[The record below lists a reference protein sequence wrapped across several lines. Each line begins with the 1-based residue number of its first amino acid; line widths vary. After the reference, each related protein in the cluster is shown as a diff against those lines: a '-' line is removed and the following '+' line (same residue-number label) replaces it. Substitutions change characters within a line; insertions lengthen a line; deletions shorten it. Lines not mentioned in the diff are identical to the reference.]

1 MAMLRKIFNSLFSK
15 QEKNYSDSYYYDYYY
30 RSTDATENLY
40 RVIKTK
46 AFEVPVSN
54 VLHTSEYISQF
65 HTLHFLENE
74 NQIKKKLGS
83 PSKVTK
89 VDIVKDI
96 TLTKISYR
104 NFVPNLNINI
114 SYYLLDDCFY
124 FGLLESRNEFVDMPF
139 AFHPILQAIEDKY
152 HIKIRR
158 ILEKDGYVNIFQAIT
173 IVDPDNNMIVIERD
187 SKLRLYYLSGSIYF
201 YKMIYDI
208 ENGIEIEKENL
219 KELRQSL
226 LKKIV

>member
-1 MAMLRKIFNSLFSK
+1 MLKKLFSSIFSK
-15 QEKNYSDSYYYDYYY
+15 PQKEYSDSYYYDYYY
-30 RSTDATENLY
+30 QSSDTTENIY
-40 RVIKTK
+40 RVVKTK
-46 AFEVPVSN
+46 SFEVPTAN
-54 VLHTSEYISQF
+54 VLRTSEGISQF

-74 NQIKKKLGS
+74 AQIKRKLGT
-83 PSKVTK
+83 PSKITKIDVTK
-89 VDIVKDI
+89 EIN
-96 TLTKISYR
+96 LTKISYR

-139 AFHPILQAIEDKY
+139 SFHPILQAIEEKY
-152 HIKIRR
+152 QVKIRR
-158 ILEKDGYVNIFQAIT
+158 IFEKNGVMNMFQAIT
-173 IVDPDNNMIVIERD
+173 IVDPENNMIIIERD

-201 YKMIYDI
+201 YKIIYDI

-219 KELRQSL
+219 KELRNNL

>member
-1 MAMLRKIFNSLFSK
+1 MFRKLINSIFPK
-15 QEKNYSDSYYYDYYY
+15 QERDYSDSYYYDYYY
-30 RSTDATENLY
+30 RSSDATENLY

-46 AFEVPVSN
+46 AFEIPVAN
-54 VLHTSEYISQF
+54 VLRTNEGISQF

-74 NQIKKKLGS
+74 AQIKRKLGS
-83 PSKVTK
+83 PTKVTK
-89 VDIVKDI
+89 VDVVKDI
-96 TLTKISYR
+96 SVTKISYR

-139 AFHPILQAIEDKY
+139 TFHPILQAIEEKY
-152 HIKIRR
+152 NVRIRR
-158 ILEKDGYVNIFQAIT
+158 IFEKNGIMNIFQAIT
-173 IVDPDNNMIVIERD
+173 IIDPDNNMIVIERD

-219 KELRQSL
+219 KELRNNL
-226 LKKIV
+226 LKRIV

>member
-1 MAMLRKIFNSLFSK
+1 MFRKLINTIFPK
-15 QEKNYSDSYYYDYYY
+15 QERDYSDSYYYDYYY
-30 RSTDATENLY
+30 RSSDNIENLY

-46 AFEVPVSN
+46 AFEIPIAN
-54 VLHTSEYISQF
+54 VLHTNEGISQF

-74 NQIKKKLGS
+74 AQIKRKLGS
-83 PSKVTK
+83 PTKVTK
-89 VDIVKDI
+89 VDVVKDI
-96 TLTKISYR
+96 SVTKISYR

-139 AFHPILQAIEDKY
+139 TFHPILQAIEEKY
-152 HIKIRR
+152 NIKIRR
-158 ILEKDGYVNIFQAIT
+158 IFEQNGIMNVFQSIT

-187 SKLRLYYLSGSIYF
+187 SKLRLYYMSGSIYF

-219 KELRQSL
+219 KELRNNL

>member
-1 MAMLRKIFNSLFSK
+1 MLKKLFNSIFSK
-15 QEKNYSDSYYYDYYY
+15 TQKEYSDSYYYDYYY
-30 RSTDATENLY
+30 QSSDTSENIY
-40 RVIKTK
+40 RVVKTK
-46 AFEVPVSN
+46 SFEVPISN
-54 VLHTSEYISQF
+54 VLRTTEGISQF

-74 NQIKKKLGS
+74 AQIKRKLGT
-83 PSKVTK
+83 PSKITKIDVTK
-89 VDIVKDI
+89 EIN
-96 TLTKISYR
+96 LTKISYR

-139 AFHPILQAIEDKY
+139 SFHPILQAIEEKY
-152 HIKIRR
+152 QVKIRR
-158 ILEKDGYVNIFQAIT
+158 IFEKNGVMNMFQTIT
-173 IVDPDNNMIVIERD
+173 IVDPENNMIIIERD

-201 YKMIYDI
+201 YKIIYDI

-219 KELRQSL
+219 KELRNNL